1 MTTRQSCPDCHRL
14 WKAYADAVHGHL
26 EALRESHA
34 NAKQEDSLAL
44 MKSEWEER
52 ASVRKRQKAR
62 KALTEHQVTH
72 LVKEMETRKVRPGP
86 SAKKR

>member
-1 MTTRQSCPDCHRL
+1 MTTRVNCPDCHRL
-14 WKAYADAVHGHL
+14 WREYAGAVQGHL

-34 NAKQEDSLAL
+34 NAKREDSLAL

-52 ASVRKRQKAR
+52 ALVQKRGKAR

-72 LVKEMETRKVRPGP
+72 LVKEMETP
-86 SAKKR
+86 KKRSGPVKKR

>member
-1 MTTRQSCPDCHRL
+1 MWRD
-14 WKAYADAVHGHL
+14 YAGAVHGHL

-72 LVKEMETRKVRPGP
+72 LVKEMETRKARSGP
-86 SAKKR
+86 AKKKR